1 MTVLPTP
8 DLDDRRFQDLVDE
21 AKRLIRR
28 RCPEWTDHNLSDPGI
43 TLIEAFALMTD
54 QMLHRLNQVPD
65 RLYAKFLDL
74 IGLRMLP
81 PAAARVPVTFWSTTP
96 VTEAPLVVHEGT
108 RVATVRTEA
117 EEAIGFRT
125 DHEVTLVPARLVR
138 VLTFRPDHD
147 GHREHDYGKH
157 GLRDPFPAFGEY
169 PRAGDSLVLGLDGAV
184 PHCAVR
190 LDFDGRIDGVG
201 VDPDD
206 PPLVW
211 EAWTGAEWSTCEV
224 SLDGTGGLNRSGHVV
239 VHVPGGHTSSVLGG
253 HMAGWLRARVLD
265 PRDDLPG
272 YSSSPIVHGLTVA
285 TVGATVRATHVE
297 EVDEEDLEEAEGVP
311 GQRFALRHGPVLA
324 PGGPPVLETLAP
336 GGDTAWEVWTRV
348 DDFSASGPD
357 DRHFILDAVAG
368 EVRLGPAVRQ
378 PDGSLR
384 RFGAVPAAGAAVRV
398 RGLAVGGGARGNVAA
413 GAVRSLMSSIPF
425 ISGVENRRPAQGGVD
440 GETLA
445 EAVARGPLLLRSSNR
460 AVTAEDF
467 ETIARQAAP
476 ELARARCLPMEEPG
490 SVQVLVVPAAQPG
503 ERVRLEH
510 LVPAQDTLD
519 RVAARLDE
527 VRLVGTRIMIEPP
540 LYRGV
545 TVVARITAHRRATA
559 ERVREDAEKALYRFL
574 DPLTGGP
581 HGDGWP
587 FGRPVQ
593 VGEIFALLQR
603 VDGADLVD
611 DVRLFAANP
620 VTGER
625 GQESRRIDL
634 SRHSLVVSY
643 DHHIKVEEAR

>member
-1 MTVLPTP
+1 MLPTP

-21 AKRLIRR
+21 AKHLITR

-65 RLYAKFLDL
+65 RLYVKFLDL

-81 PAAARVPVTFWSTTP
+81 PVAARTPITFWSTTP

-117 EEAIGFRT
+117 EEAISFRT
-125 DHEVTLVPARLVR
+125 DHEVTLVPTRLIR
-138 VLTFRPDHD
+138 VLTSLPGNNSHL
-147 GHREHDYGKH
+147 EHDYGKH
-157 GLRDPFPAFGEY
+157 GLREPFPAFGEC
-169 PRAGDSLVLGLDGAV
+169 PRAGDSMLLGLDGAA

-190 LDFDGRIDGVG
+190 LDFSGRIDGVG
-201 VDPDD
+201 VDPDT

-211 EAWTGAEWSTCEV
+211 EAWTGSAWSGCEV
-224 SLDGTGGLNRSGHVV
+224 SLDETGGLNRSGHVI
-239 VHVPGGHTSSVLGG
+239 VHIPGGHTSSVLGG

-272 YSSSPIVHGLTVA
+272 YSSSPIVHGLTMA
-285 TVGATVRATHVE
+285 TVGATVRATNVE
-297 EVDEEDLEEAEGVP
+297 EVDGESLEEAEGVP
-311 GQRFALRHGPVLA
+311 GQRFVLRHGPVLT
-324 PGGPPVLETLAP
+324 PHGQPVVETLAP
-336 GGDTAWEVWTRV
+336 GGDASWALWTEV
-348 DDFSASGPD
+348 DDFSSSGPE
-357 DRHFILDAVAG
+357 DRHFVLDAVAG

-378 PDGSLR
+378 PDGTLR
-384 RFGAVPAAGAAVRV
+384 QFGAVPAAGAAVRI
-398 RGLAVGGGARGNVAA
+398 RGLAVGGGARGNVSA

-425 ISGVENRRPAQGGVD
+425 ISGVENRNPARGGAD

-476 ELARARCLPMEEPG
+476 ELARTRCLPMEEQPG
-490 SVQVLVVPAAQPG
+490 SVRVLVVPATPPG
-503 ERVRLEH
+503 EQIRLEH

-527 VRLVGTRIMIEPP
+527 VRLVGTRVMIEPP

-545 TVVARITAHRRATA
+545 TVVAKITAHRRSTA
-559 ERVREDAEKALYRFL
+559 ERVRRDAEAALYGFL
-574 DPLTGGP
+574 DPLSGGP

-625 GQESRRIDL
+625 GQETRRIDL
-634 SRHSLVVSY
+634 SHHSLVVSY
-643 DHHIKVEEAR
+643 DHHIKVEEGR